1 MKSVN
6 RKPAES
12 IPETQEELADSGEA
26 EGEWLSAAIPP
37 EHQGWRLDQSLAE
50 LFPDYSRNRLQQ
62 WIREQR
68 VVVDGGTRRPR
79 DKVRGGEWV
88 EIQAVIED
96 RCAFL
101 PEPIKLKL
109 IHADPDLF
117 ILDKPAGLVVHPAA
131 GNWQGTLLNALLY
144 QDPDLARLPRGGI
157 VHRLDKETSG
167 LMVVARSLKAHGF
180 LVEELQ
186 ARRVQ
191 REYLAIVVGL
201 PTAGGQIEAP
211 IGRHPRL
218 RTRMAVVEAGRPAL
232 THYRVLERYRG
243 HSLLQVRLET
253 GRTHQIRVH
262 MAHIG
267 LPLLGDPVYGG
278 RLRLPAQATPALVQT
293 LRRFQR
299 QALHAWRLE
308 LTHPSSGERLSW
320 QAEMP
325 PDMADLR
332 QQLRLDLEAG
342 E

>member
-6 RKPAES
+6 RKPVES

-26 EGEWLSAAIPP
+26 EGERLSAEIPP
-37 EHQGWRLDQSLAE
+37 EHQGRRLDQSLAE

-68 VVVDGGTRRPR
+68 VVVDGESRRPR

-88 EIQAVIED
+88 EIQAVIEES
-96 RCAFL
+96 CTFQ
-101 PEPIKLKL
+101 PEPIELKL
-109 IHADPDLF
+109 IYADPDLF
-117 ILDKPAGLVVHPAA
+117 IIDKPAGLVVHPAA

-167 LMVVARSLKAHGF
+167 LMVVARSLRAHSF

-211 IGRHPRL
+211 IGRHPKL
-218 RTRMAVVEAGRPAL
+218 RTRMAVVEGGRPAL

-299 QALHAWRLE
+299 QALHARRLE
-308 LTHPSSGERLSW
+308 LTHPRSAERLSW
-320 QAEMP
+320 EAELP
-325 PDMADLR
+325 QDMADLR
-332 QQLRLDLEAG
+332 HQLQVDLAAG